1 MEHILTPACKA
12 GATAGAERSVRLPG
26 ERGGGG
32 GGEGGGWGGREE
44 PGLAA
49 QTRLCGEL
57 R

>member
-12 GATAGAERSVRLPG
+12 GATAGAERSVQLPG

-32 GGEGGGWGGREE
+32 GGGAGAGGSDE
-44 PGLAA
+44 A
-49 QTRLCGEL
+49 L

>member
-32 GGEGGGWGGREE
+32 GRLGRAGGAGAGGSDE
-44 PGLAA
+44 A
-49 QTRLCGEL
+49 L